1 MHNEQIIH
9 EINNNNNNN
18 NKAAMVLELFVER
31 RININR
37 NQRVFFIVAVF
48 HSECICVWRTL
59 EGGAAGST
67 INGEE
72 QHNQSE
78 IGLSVCSLYK
88 TTNSRA
94 GGWLGGCAAFSHVTG
109 RSLSTPTECRGADF
123 RL

>member
-1 MHNEQIIH
+1 MKLITTTTTTK
-9 EINNNNNNN
+9 
-18 NKAAMVLELFVER
+18 KAAMTLER

-37 NQRVFFIVAVF
+37 NGRFYCRCECVFVQ
-48 HSECICVWRTL
+48 RTL
-59 EGGAAGST
+59 EGRAAGST

-94 GGWLGGCAAFSHVTG
+94 GGGAAFSHVTG
-109 RSLSTPTECRGADF
+109 RSLSTPAECSRADF
-123 RL
+123 SLR